1 MSYYRVTNN
10 YKKLG
15 DVMSFGRYLKKLREN
30 KGLSLRET
38 ARLSKMSGS
47 YLSQL
52 ENGHNTNPKKDILM
66 RLSSTLEV
74 PYVDMLMQTEIMNIN
89 KDILMKNLKGDE
101 NKITEHYERSKLIK
115 DEHEEMIRTFNKL
128 VEGGYVTSHK
138 PTSKGYVLDDLL
150 SDKFLIQLDSE
161 YLTNDEKKEVLN
173 YARFIKKK

>member
-1 MSYYRVTNN
+1 MSYYRITNN

-15 DVMSFGRYLKKLREN
+15 DVMSFGEYLKQLRTN

-38 ARLSKMSGS
+38 ARRSNMSGS

-52 ENGHNTNPKKDILM
+52 ENSHNTNPKKDILM
-66 RLSSTLEV
+66 KLSSTLEV
-74 PYVDMLMQTEIMNIN
+74 PYVDMLMQTEIMNSN
-89 KDILMKNLKGDE
+89 KDVLMKNLKGDE
-101 NKITEHYERSKLIK
+101 GKITEHYEKSKLLK
-115 DEHEEMIRTFNKL
+115 DEHDKMIKNFHDL
-128 VEGGYVTSHK
+128 VEAGYVTSDN

-150 SDKFLIQLDSE
+150 SDRFLIQLDSE